1 MSATAPQPRKGD
13 DSIAARIKNLIRT
26 VEQSRDDQQRRKKR
40 TIFLGAALLSIC
52 GISMGLL
59 TKKVSQ
65 LDAQALTGMG
75 REQLE
80 RELPKRLDLLES
92 HLAGQAPEL
101 CAQLLYSSLELIPRV
116 REEIQNNVEARLEAV
131 LATYEPK
138 LEEVMVQALAKS
150 KLQLKEGVPGETDEE
165 RLVQLVAAVGEHFK
179 SATRVAHSELYPQYS
194 AELNRV
200 KSFLVDLQ
208 TKDASQITHREKIQR
223 DLIQTLLQLMAR
235 ERGAAD

>member
-1 MSATAPQPRKGD
+1 MSTTAPQPHKGD
-13 DSIAARIKNLIRT
+13 DSVAARIKNLVRT
-26 VEQSRDDQQRRKKR
+26 LEQSRDQQQRRKKR

-92 HLAGQAPEL
+92 HLAGQAPQL
-101 CAQLLYSSLELIPRV
+101 CAQLLHSSLELIPRV
-116 REEIQNNVEARLEAV
+116 REEIQNDVEARLAAV

-138 LEEVMVQALAKS
+138 LEEVMVEAVTSS

-165 RLVQLVAAVGEHFK
+165 RIVQLVTAVGEHFK

-208 TKDASQITHREKIQR
+208 AKDASQITHRESIQR
-223 DLIQTLLQLMAR
+223 DLIQTLLQLIAR